1 MIVPITEGV
10 TNIINGLIEASKN
23 VLPFQVETEEPTLI
37 NHPFSNGDI
46 GVLIGLTGDVKGTII
61 IEGKEAIFAK
71 ISENLF
77 GMVLEGEMLHSFAG
91 ELGNMMAGHLSTYM
105 TKNGFIMD
113 ITPPTVLVGEATLH
127 GFQKA
132 YYMRAKLNDSYE
144 LLFYFIF
151 ETRKVTN

>member
-1 MIVPITEGV
+1 MPITEGV
-10 TNIINGLIEASKN
+10 TNVINGLIEASKN

-61 IEGKEAIFAK
+61 IEGKEDLFAK

-132 YYMRAKLNDSYE
+132 YSMRAKLNDSYE